1 VDLILGHPGIH
12 GGDSVARLAHSDRL
26 LLAYQLPLPQALV
39 YVTRGLLPDP
49 FWTRLLFAAVG
60 ALAAAA
66 VGGAIWLLAGERAA
80 VASGLLLALH
90 PMFVY
95 YSLVPYQEAA
105 TVLFLALAAGARLC
119 ARPRWAALFLGMA
132 CLCRYEAW
140 IAAGLFALHDRRR
153 PTQAL
158 LHLWA
163 PALWML
169 AWGGLS
175 PGGTYVLDLDP
186 EAARL
191 PRLWFLLGKL
201 REYTGTPVL
210 VLAALGAAWIGRRG
224 DSRWAWGLAFAGLV
238 VLAVVL
244 AGHEFPPG
252 SGIVSEREV
261 HVPAAA
267 VCVLAGAAFGW
278 LPAGWRGAVPAAA
291 ALIFVGLRWMGQ
303 AQSHVAMAGQDPSLR
318 LAVSVARVAHG
329 ELPPGAHLGVVAPAV
344 SAQALE
350 DYVRKVGQAGGDTR
364 RAREVATRL
373 ADRSPDA
380 DRVAAHLPR
389 HPGTVLTR
397 GPDVPAL
404 VAVFEDAG
412 VPSPWPLGPPVHRA
426 QSGGRAV
433 TVFRT
438 DPTALPVR

>member
-1 VDLILGHPGIH
+1 VRGWLPLLLVFAAGLVFRVDLILAHPGIH

-26 LLAYQLPLPQALV
+26 MLAYQLPLPQALV

-60 ALAAAA
+60 ALAASA
-66 VGGAIWLLAGERAA
+66 VGHTVWLVAGERAG

-105 TVLFLALAAGARLC
+105 TVLFLALAAGARL
-119 ARPRWAALFLGMA
+119 RGHRGWASVFLGLA

-153 PTQAL
+153 RARAL

-191 PRLWFLLGKL
+191 PRLWFLLAKL
-201 REYTGTPVL
+201 REYTGTAAL
-210 VLAALGAAWIGRRG
+210 ALAAVGAAWIWRRR
-224 DSRWAWGLAFAGLV
+224 DPRWAWGLAFAVLV

-267 VCVLAGAAFGW
+267 ACVLAGAAFGW

-291 ALIFVGLRWMGQ
+291 ALAFVGLRWMGQ
-303 AQSHVAMAGQDPSLR
+303 AQSHVTEAGQDPSLR
-318 LAVSVARVAHG
+318 LAVSVAQVAHQ
-329 ELPPGAHLGVVAPAV
+329 ELPPGTHLGVVAPPV
-344 SAQALE
+344 STKALE
-350 DYVRKVGQAGGDTR
+350 DYVRKVEQAGGDTG
-364 RAREVATRL
+364 RAREVA
-373 ADRSPDA
+373 
-380 DRVAAHLPR
+380 
-389 HPGTVLTR
+389 
-397 GPDVPAL
+397 
-404 VAVFEDAG
+404 
-412 VPSPWPLGPPVHRA
+412 SPWPLGAPVHRA
-426 QSGGRAV
+426 QSDGRAV
-433 TVFRT
+433 TVFRA